1 MSRRGAILQDY
12 GGSFNP
18 MPTEAQLASALYYQR
33 DKELAAQ
40 QKQQK
45 QKEED
50 ADKWRR
56 IKLIEDATNPADY
69 KSASVKANDLAIQ
82 KLYEIRNKY
91 SDPKNKMPIDELY
104 SSMQKDLMPVAQGYS
119 TYKSNLL
126 AQEELAKEA
135 VKENPNLN
143 LQKLLVDLQK
153 SVDDDLLVQDEKGG
167 TSFNPVKI
175 GTQNDYLS
183 KLLSKDNAWKY
194 SQGADELLKII
205 REGKGTPKE
214 FFSQAKD
221 KSQINWSA
229 NVPFYGKLNV
239 EPNPETGLIPEGV
252 MPKVELVGTP
262 QEYVD
267 IDGKKKTINVVNQKT
282 MDDILFNDRLK
293 TQFDYLWNT
302 HKEEIKKTNP
312 NFSVSPS
319 NEEDLKR
326 VYFSHLL
333 NDNGL
338 PQPHISARTHL
349 PPQPRVTNNIKVGD
363 RSITINDVSSKI
375 DQLMNDPNAAINQ
388 NGKRIGTVMNKLP
401 LDAFNV
407 VVDLVNSK
415 RPADSQIDPNEMF
428 LANVDGERRVYQIAG
443 TNNDGKQL
451 FMIDD
456 KYLLGVLPR
465 TTVNTKVNTDTKRKE
480 KVLKEGDVKVAEPQS
495 SNKWDKY
502 KRN

>member
-1 MSRRGAILQDY
+1 MRIAQQERELQDRK
-12 GGSFNP
+12 N
-18 MPTEAQLASALYYQR
+18 
-33 DKELAAQ
+33 
-40 QKQQK
+40 QQK

-91 SDPKNKMPIDELY
+91 SDPKNKMPVDELY
-104 SSMQKDLMPVAQGYS
+104 SNMQRDLMPVAQGYS

-126 AQEELAKEA
+126 AQEELAKGA

-143 LQKLLVDLQK
+143 LQKILVDLQK

-167 TSFNPVKI
+167 ISFNPVKI

-183 KLLSKDNAWKY
+183 KLLSKENAWKY
-194 SQGADELLKII
+194 SQGADELLKVI

-267 IDGKKKTINVVNQKT
+267 IDGKKKTINVVSQKT

-312 NFSVSPS
+312 NFNVSPQ

-326 VYFSHLL
+326 FYFSHIL

-349 PPQPRVTNNIKVGD
+349 PPPPRVSKV
-363 RSITINDVSSKI
+363 SITN
-375 DQLMNDPNAAINQ
+375 
-388 NGKRIGTVMNKLP
+388 
-401 LDAFNV
+401 
-407 VVDLVNSK
+407 LVLIKN
-415 RPADSQIDPNEMF
+415 
-428 LANVDGERRVYQIAG
+428 
-443 TNNDGKQL
+443 
-451 FMIDD
+451 
-456 KYLLGVLPR
+456 LLKS
-465 TTVNTKVNTDTKRKE
+465 TE
-480 KVLKEGDVKVAEPQS
+480 KVLS
-495 SNKWDKY
+495 L
-502 KRN
+502 